1 MKTKLNPSFSDEE
14 QFKGT
19 LLVFLSE
26 ILKSLDKKE
35 PCSSGYYDSADVKQL
50 LNISDRTLH
59 RLRKSKAIPFVKIGR
74 KIFYPKSFFT
84 GTGQPCGD
92 REKTEGE

>member
-1 MKTKLNPSFSDEE
+1 MKTKFDHPFSDEE

-26 ILKSLDKKE
+26 ILKILDKKE
-35 PCSSGYYDSADVKQL
+35 SCSSGYYDSADVKQL

-59 RLRKSKAIPFVKIGR
+59 RLRKSKAVPYVKIGR
-74 KIFYPKSFFT
+74 KIFYPKSFFN
-84 GTGQPCGD
+84 GTGQP
-92 REKTEGE
+92 